1 MEYLYKVYGT
11 KRSYFTM
18 KLESAMIFYGV
29 PWEHITKGPEVT
41 ELVEKRSATH
51 QIPVLQTP
59 ENWIVNDTTPIIS
72 MLDARYPLRRMVPTG
87 PLGVLVHLVEE
98 FMDEWLSRTMVHYRW
113 NYETSAKEVV
123 KAMLGEVMPDA
134 PEEISIQM
142 QEMLYTF
149 GRKACRANGLD
160 SDHQK
165 QKTEE
170 EYQGILAAAQDQL
183 SKTPFLLGSR
193 PCVVDAVFLGGLK
206 AHMYVDPAPRQML
219 GSYPGII
226 DWLEN
231 RANSW
236 DGSGDLL
243 PFPESSDFAQT
254 ILKLMRST
262 YLNYLN
268 ANTTAVKNG
277 EKAFVTEI
285 YGEEV
290 SYKTLAY
297 REESR
302 QMMIKRITH
311 QLTAAERQTVEIW
324 LADCGLDSAFL
335 SF

>member
-1 MEYLYKVYGT
+1 MEYVYKVYGT

-18 KLESAMIFYGV
+18 KLESALNYYGV
-29 PWEHITKGPEVT
+29 PWEHVTKGPEVT

-59 ENWIVNDTTPIIS
+59 ENWMINDTTPIIS
-72 MLDARYPLRRMVPTG
+72 MMDGRYPLRRMVPAG

-123 KAMLGEVMPDA
+123 KSMLDEVMPDA
-134 PEEISIQM
+134 PEETAAQM
-142 QEMLYTF
+142 SQMVYTF
-149 GRKACRANGLD
+149 GKKACRANGLD
-160 SDHQK
+160 SEHQK

-170 EYQGILAAAQDQL
+170 EYQGILAAAQEQL
-183 SKTPFLLGSR
+183 SKTSFLLGDR

-206 AHMYVDPAPRQML
+206 AHMYVDPAPREML
-219 GSYPGII
+219 ENYPGVIE
-226 DWLEN
+226 WLEK
-231 RANSW
+231 RADSW
-236 DGSGDLL
+236 DGSGELL

-254 ILKLMRST
+254 ILKLMQST
-262 YLNYLN
+262 YLNYVN

-290 SYKTLAY
+290 SYKTLSY

-302 QMMIKRITH
+302 QMVIKRITN
-311 QLTAAERQTVEIW
+311 QLTSEERQTVEIW
-324 LADCGLDSAFL
+324 LADWGLDSAFL
-335 SF
+335 P